1 MLEKTGEKMKPIYIL
16 LPALNPAY
24 ALINYVQ
31 NLLKL
36 TNESTKVKIV
46 VVNDGSDKKHIDL
59 FQKLEYLE
67 GVKVLNHE
75 VNRGKGCALKTG
87 FQYIKTLP
95 EEVAGIIT
103 ADSDGQHGIEDVKKM
118 RDRILDGGVIKRETM
133 CFGCEKL

>member
-1 MLEKTGEKMKPIYIL
+1 MKPIYIL
-16 LPALNPAY
+16 LPTLNPAY
-24 ALINYVQ
+24 ALIDYVQ

-36 TNESTKVKIV
+36 KNESTKVKIV

-87 FQYIKTLP
+87 FQYIKILS

-118 RDRILDGGVIKRETM
+118 RDRILGWGGY
-133 CFGCEKL
+133 